1 MTGMSIQKVTSVPE
15 TIAPGVMY
23 LVKPLGSQKIA
34 VYFSDKTGES
44 KYKIDSV
51 TEADV
56 TVLIGEMLNSPNGI
70 AGLVDGV
77 IPLDKIPAVL
87 TGKTLK
93 NTTVEGGFTKK
104 VYTVTGTA
112 PVITPM
118 NNPVQKW
125 VLTGNSTPQLGA
137 WEECQAIELAID
149 DGNSFLVDWSSMNV
163 SWVTD
168 NGNSPVLNANT
179 FTFIRLWKFEET
191 IYGERVG
198 NR

>member
-56 TVLIGEMLNSPNGI
+56 TVLISEMLNSPNGI

-87 TGKTLK
+87 LGKTLK

-149 DGNSFLVDWSSMNV
+149 DGNSFLVDWSGMNV

-168 NGNSPVLNANT
+168 NGNSPVLNATT